1 MNHLKLIRRERNQ
14 LERQLKTALTIRVY
28 RRTLAMLE
36 IADGKR
42 VADVA
47 RLLRVSREGVYG
59 WLAAYTQTRDPASL
73 IDRERSGRPS
83 FWTGEATAALCDAMA
98 HSPDT
103 LGYTAV
109 NWTIPLLREHIDKR
123 IGAKPSEDTVRRQ
136 LARLD
141 YAWKRPRHT
150 LQDARSPRVRRRLG
164 LLRRKVRNL
173 PAGCAKLFEDE
184 TDLLLYPPL
193 RAGWFLRGQSAEVA
207 IKGENAKRTVFG
219 AINIETGHRILVSR
233 GGACAIDFHV
243 ILRQIR
249 QEYGSHKVALLLDR
263 ASRHTA
269 ATSER
274 LARSLEIQLL
284 WLPSRCVNINPMDR
298 LWHWGKEK
306 ICANRQHAS
315 IDTQAE
321 FFIEYLR
328 KLSPQEAVRMAGL
341 CAKKFWLFRGGG
353 ACERRLPT

>member
-1 MNHLKLIRRERNQ
+1 
-14 LERQLKTALTIRVY
+14 
-28 RRTLAMLE
+28 
-36 IADGKR
+36 
-42 VADVA
+42 
-47 RLLRVSREGVYG
+47 
-59 WLAAYTQTRDPASL
+59 
-73 IDRERSGRPS
+73 
-83 FWTGEATAALCDAMA
+83 MA
-98 HSPDT
+98 HSPDA

-193 RAGWFLRGQSAEVA
+193 RAGWFLRGQSAEVS

-328 KLSPQEAVRMAGL
+328 KLSPQEAVRKAGL

>member
-1 MNHLKLIRRERNQ
+1 MNHLELSRRERNQ
-14 LERQLKTALTIRVY
+14 LERQLKTAPNIRVY
-28 RRTLAMLE
+28 RRTLAVLE

-47 RLLRVSREGVYG
+47 RLLRVSHEGVYG
-59 WLAAYTQTRDPASL
+59 WLAAYARTRDAASL
-73 IDRERSGRPS
+73 IDGERSGRPS
-83 FWTGEATAALCDAMA
+83 FWTDEAQAVLSDAME
-98 HSPDT
+98 HSPDA

-109 NWTIPLLREHIDKR
+109 NWTTSLLREHIDKR
-123 IGAKPSEDTVRRQ
+123 IGTKPSEATVRSQ
-136 LARLD
+136 LARLG

-150 LQDARSPRVRRRLG
+150 LQDARSPRVRRKLG
-164 LLRRKVRNL
+164 LLRKKVKNL
-173 PAGCAKLFEDE
+173 PAGCVKLFEDE

-193 RAGWFLRGQSAEVA
+193 RAGWFRRGQSAEVP
-207 IKGENAKRTVFG
+207 IKGDNAKRTVLG
-219 AINIETGHRILVSR
+219 TLDIETGHRIFVSR
-233 GGACAIDFHV
+233 AGACAIDFHAL
-243 ILRQIR
+243 LRQIR
-249 QEYGSHKVALLLDR
+249 QEYGGQKVALLLDR

-274 LARSLEIQLL
+274 LARNLDILLL

-315 IDTQAE
+315 IDSQTE
-321 FFIEYLR
+321 FFIEYL
-328 KLSPQEAVRMAGL
+328 KMLSSQEAVRKAGL
-341 CAKKFWLFRGGG
+341 CAEKFWLFRGGG